1 MPLTQIATTPDDD
14 DDDEHEH
21 EDPPER
27 AMAGSHEDRMLAG
40 GFTIVSKRRGRGPP
54 TRPPREEGLVTANGA
69 RATLI
74 GNARAAPSGDS
85 SAADDEILDQRL
97 DAAVAELR
105 AAAFAQQLIA
115 YVRSVGAPAID
126 SLLCLGVGHFASSR
140 AARYQ
145 FALMLLLRDELR
157 MRSAVDSS
165 ANGSAH
171 ASAANGS
178 AHASAANGS
187 AHASA
192 YATSAADACADEP
205 LPFMVY
211 DPVMVEAEV
220 RCVRRRG
227 GSVPARN
234 DEGRVQIEGRRGR
247 GTVNGTVN
255 GTVIEGRRCL
265 CYLPHCTRQ
274 LYANLLAANWGAH
287 QLSRLVVIGNA
298 SGDF

>member
-1 MPLTQIATTPDDD
+1 MPLTQVATTPDDD

-157 MRSAVDSS
+157 LRSAVDSS

-171 ASAANGS
+171 ASAS
-178 AHASAANGS
+178 
-187 AHASA
+187 
-192 YATSAADACADEP
+192 DEP
-205 LPFMVY
+205 LPLMVY

-234 DEGRVQIEGRRGR
+234 DEGRVR
-247 GTVNGTVN
+247 V
-255 GTVIEGRRCL
+255 EGRRCL
-265 CYLPHCTRQ
+265 CHLPHCTRQ

-287 QLSRLVVIGNA
+287 QLSRVVVIGMPRRT
-298 SGDF
+298 SDDCL

>member
-1 MPLTQIATTPDDD
+1 MPLTQVATTPDDD

-227 GSVPARN
+227 GSVPAHN
-234 DEGRVQIEGRRGR
+234 DEGRVR
-247 GTVNGTVN
+247 
-255 GTVIEGRRCL
+255 IEGRRCL

>member
-1 MPLTQIATTPDDD
+1 MPLTQVATTPDDD

-178 AHASAANGS
+178 AHASA
-187 AHASA
+187 

-234 DEGRVQIEGRRGR
+234 DEGRVQIEERRCR

-255 GTVIEGRRCL
+255 GTVLEGRRCL

-287 QLSRLVVIGNA
+287 QLSRVVVIGVPRRT
-298 SGDF
+298 SDDCL

>member
-1 MPLTQIATTPDDD
+1 MKSEMPRATQDATTPDDD
-14 DDDEHEH
+14 EHEH
-21 EDPPER
+21 EHDEDPPER
-27 AMAGSHEDRMLAG
+27 AMAGSHEDRMRAG

-69 RATLI
+69 RANLV

-115 YVRSVGAPAID
+115 YVRSVSVGAPAID

-157 MRSAVDSS
+157 QRAAFDSS

-171 ASAANGS
+171 ASAS
-178 AHASAANGS
+178 
-187 AHASA
+187 
-192 YATSAADACADEP
+192 DEP
-205 LPFMVY
+205 LPLMVY

-227 GSVPARN
+227 GSVPAHN
-234 DEGRVQIEGRRGR
+234 DEGRVR
-247 GTVNGTVN
+247 
-255 GTVIEGRRCL
+255 IEGRRCL

-287 QLSRLVVIGNA
+287 QLSRVVIIGIPLMIA
-298 SGDF
+298 SDCL

>member
-1 MPLTQIATTPDDD
+1 MKSEMPRATQDATTPDDD
-14 DDDEHEH
+14 EHEH
-21 EDPPER
+21 EHDEDPPER
-27 AMAGSHEDRMLAG
+27 AMAGSHEDRMRAG

-69 RATLI
+69 RANLV

-115 YVRSVGAPAID
+115 YVRSVVGAPAID

-157 MRSAVDSS
+157 QRAAFDSSANGSAHAFDSS

-171 ASAANGS
+171 ASAAFDS
-178 AHASAANGS
+178 SANGS

-192 YATSAADACADEP
+192 SDEP
-205 LPFMVY
+205 LPLMVY

-227 GSVPARN
+227 GSVPAHN
-234 DEGRVQIEGRRGR
+234 DEGRVR
-247 GTVNGTVN
+247 
-255 GTVIEGRRCL
+255 IEGRRCL

-287 QLSRLVVIGNA
+287 QLSRVVVIGVPRRT
-298 SGDF
+298 SDDCL

>member
-1 MPLTQIATTPDDD
+1 MPRASIVATTPDDD
-14 DDDEHEH
+14 EHEH
-21 EDPPER
+21 EHDEDPPER
-27 AMAGSHEDRMLAG
+27 AMAGSHEDRMRAG

-54 TRPPREEGLVTANGA
+54 TRPPREEGLVTANGS
-69 RATLI
+69 RANLV

-105 AAAFAQQLIA
+105 AAVFAQQLIA
-115 YVRSVGAPAID
+115 YVRSVSVGAPAID

-157 MRSAVDSS
+157 QRAAFDSS

-171 ASAANGS
+171 ASAAFDS
-178 AHASAANGS
+178 YANGS

-192 YATSAADACADEP
+192 SGEP
-205 LPFMVY
+205 LPLMVY

-227 GSVPARN
+227 GSVPAHN
-234 DEGRVQIEGRRGR
+234 DEGRVR
-247 GTVNGTVN
+247 
-255 GTVIEGRRCL
+255 IEGRRCL

-287 QLSRLVVIGNA
+287 QLSRVVVIGIPLMIA
-298 SGDF
+298 SDCL

>member
-157 MRSAVDSS
+157 LRSAVDSS
-165 ANGSAH
+165 
-171 ASAANGS
+171 ANGS

-234 DEGRVQIEGRRGR
+234 DEGRVQIEERRCR

-255 GTVIEGRRCL
+255 GTVLEGRRCL

>member
-1 MPLTQIATTPDDD
+1 MPRPAATRGRPPALWGNAKAWNEMPRASQDATTP

-21 EDPPER
+21 EHNEDPLER
-27 AMAGSHEDRMLAG
+27 AMAGSHEDRMRAG

-69 RATLI
+69 RANLI
-74 GNARAAPSGDS
+74 GNAREAPSGDS

-115 YVRSVGAPAID
+115 YVRSVVGAPAID

-157 MRSAVDSS
+157 LRSAFDSS

-171 ASAANGS
+171 ASAFDSSAIGS
-178 AHASAANGS
+178 AHASAF
-187 AHASA
+187 
-192 YATSAADACADEP
+192 DEP
-205 LPFMVY
+205 LPLMVY

-234 DEGRVQIEGRRGR
+234 DEGRVR
-247 GTVNGTVN
+247 V
-255 GTVIEGRRCL
+255 EGRRCL

-287 QLSRLVVIGNA
+287 QLSRVVVIGMPRRMIA
-298 SGDF
+298 SHCL

>member
-1 MPLTQIATTPDDD
+1 MPRATQDATTSP

-21 EDPPER
+21 EHDEDPLER
-27 AMAGSHEDRMLAG
+27 AMAGSHEDRMRAG

-69 RATLI
+69 RANLV

-105 AAAFAQQLIA
+105 AAVFAQQLIA
-115 YVRSVGAPAID
+115 YVRSVSVGAPAID

-145 FALMLLLRDELR
+145 LALMLLLRDELR
-157 MRSAVDSS
+157 QRAAFDSSANGSAHAFDSS

-171 ASAANGS
+171 ASAS
-178 AHASAANGS
+178 
-187 AHASA
+187 
-192 YATSAADACADEP
+192 DEP
-205 LPFMVY
+205 LPLMVY

-227 GSVPARN
+227 GSVPAHN
-234 DEGRVQIEGRRGR
+234 DEGRVRVG
-247 GTVNGTVN
+247 
-255 GTVIEGRRCL
+255 GRRCL

-287 QLSRLVVIGNA
+287 QLSRVVVIGVPLMIA
-298 SGDF
+298 SDCL

>member
-69 RATLI
+69 RANLI
-74 GNARAAPSGDS
+74 GNAREAPCGDS
-85 SAADDEILDQRL
+85 SATDDEILDQRL

-115 YVRSVGAPAID
+115 YVRSVVGAPAID

-157 MRSAVDSS
+157 LRSAVDSS
-165 ANGSAH
+165 
-171 ASAANGS
+171 
-178 AHASAANGS
+178 ANGS

-234 DEGRVQIEGRRGR
+234 DEGRVQIEGRRCR

-255 GTVIEGRRCL
+255 GTVLEGRRCL

>member
-1 MPLTQIATTPDDD
+1 MKSEGMPLTQVATTPDDD

-157 MRSAVDSS
+157 LRSAVDSS
-165 ANGSAH
+165 
-171 ASAANGS
+171 
-178 AHASAANGS
+178 ANGS

>member
-178 AHASAANGS
+178 AHASAEQ
-187 AHASA
+187 
-192 YATSAADACADEP
+192 ATADEP

-234 DEGRVQIEGRRGR
+234 DEGRVQIEERRCR
-247 GTVNGTVN
+247 GTVN

>member
-178 AHASAANGS
+178 AHASAEQ
-187 AHASA
+187 
-192 YATSAADACADEP
+192 ATADEP

-287 QLSRLVVIGNA
+287 QLPRLVVIGNA

>member
-1 MPLTQIATTPDDD
+1 MPRATQVATTPDDD
-14 DDDEHEH
+14 EHEH
-21 EDPPER
+21 EHDEDPPER
-27 AMAGSHEDRMLAG
+27 AMAGSHEDRMRAG

-69 RATLI
+69 RANLV

-115 YVRSVGAPAID
+115 YVRSVVGAPAID

-157 MRSAVDSS
+157 QRAAFDSSANGSAHAFDSSANGSAHAFDSS

-171 ASAANGS
+171 ASAAFDS
-178 AHASAANGS
+178 SANGS

-192 YATSAADACADEP
+192 SDEP
-205 LPFMVY
+205 LPLMVY

-227 GSVPARN
+227 GSVPAHN
-234 DEGRVQIEGRRGR
+234 DEGRVR
-247 GTVNGTVN
+247 V
-255 GTVIEGRRCL
+255 EGRRCL

-287 QLSRLVVIGNA
+287 QLSRVVVIGTPLMIT
-298 SGDF
+298 SDCL

>member
-178 AHASAANGS
+178 AHASA
-187 AHASA
+187 

-234 DEGRVQIEGRRGR
+234 DEGRVQIEERRCR

>member
-1 MPLTQIATTPDDD
+1 
-14 DDDEHEH
+14 
-21 EDPPER
+21 
-27 AMAGSHEDRMLAG
+27 MAGSHEDRMRAG

-69 RATLI
+69 RANLV

-115 YVRSVGAPAID
+115 YVRSVVGAPAID

-157 MRSAVDSS
+157 QRAAFDSSANGSAHAFDSSANGSAHAFDSS

-171 ASAANGS
+171 ASAAFDS
-178 AHASAANGS
+178 SANGS

-192 YATSAADACADEP
+192 SDEP
-205 LPFMVY
+205 LPLMVY

-227 GSVPARN
+227 GSVPAHN
-234 DEGRVQIEGRRGR
+234 DEGRVR
-247 GTVNGTVN
+247 V
-255 GTVIEGRRCL
+255 EGRRCL

-287 QLSRLVVIGNA
+287 QLSRVVVIGVPLMIA
-298 SGDF
+298 SDCL